1 MANCNGEISGCKGC
15 ASAADLDR
23 YVESEQQR
31 AVCGVLKRAKVDE
44 LQLEQLRAEHIG
56 EIRPLD
62 TLADA
67 QRTVPGVNS

>member
-1 MANCNGEISGCKGC
+1 MAILKGEIKFV
-15 ASAADLDR
+15 AACC
-23 YVESEQQR
+23 R
-31 AVCGVLKRAKVDE
+31 AVPCAHPGVGPCDMPAKGAAKVDE